1 MDPPVTT
8 NFGEPSPGVLYIL
21 VCGSPIARDVG
32 VLVDLAQRDGWDVC
46 VVTTPD
52 GSKFVDATALQAQ
65 TGHPVRSHYKHPG
78 EHDVLPPADAMIVA
92 PCTVNTV
99 NKWAAGI
106 TDTLV
111 LGLLVEGYGFGVPI
125 VAVPYTNKI
134 MALHPAM
141 HESIAK
147 LRTWG
152 VQVLYG
158 DDVMRLHGPGQT
170 DRFRAQ
176 FPWRRALQ
184 ALSARYATDGVVEP
198 GALQ

>member
-1 MDPPVTT
+1 MRLTDRGNPL
-8 NFGEPSPGVLYIL
+8 PGVLYVL

-52 GSKFVDATALQAQ
+52 GRKFVDCAALQAQ
-65 TGHPVRSHYKHPG
+65 TGHPVRSDYKQPG
-78 EHDVLPPADAMIVA
+78 DEDVLPPADAMIVA
-92 PCTVNTV
+92 PATVNTV

-111 LGLLVEGYGFGVPI
+111 LGLLVEGYGYGVPT

-134 MALHPAM
+134 MARHPAM
-141 HESIAK
+141 HDSIAK
-147 LRTWG
+147 LRSWG
-152 VQVLYG
+152 VTVLHG
-158 DDVMRLHGPGQT
+158 DDVLRFHGPGQT
-170 DRFRAQ
+170 DRFRGL

-184 ALSARYATDGVVEP
+184 ALTGTAARDDRVEP
-198 GALQ
+198 GAYP